1 MNNFLKV
8 IIASFFSICFC
19 YKTYAFDLKS
29 LTDKIQK
36 DIGNKL
42 QVPNGGNSSGN
53 SNPLGGMLKNLNK
66 NKGGGSSLNL
76 GNMSQASSSGTGGGF
91 RSIKIPLVAGPTSS
105 ASSSSSPSATMYM
118 MLMMQNDKNKN
129 IFFPSNST

>member
-1 MNNFLKV
+1 MKNFLKV
-8 IIASFFSICFC
+8 ITATFFSICFC

-42 QVPNGGNSSGN
+42 QIPKGGNSSGN

-66 NKGGGSSLNL
+66 NKGGGSALNL
-76 GNMSQASSSGTGGGF
+76 GNMSQASSLTPYTILLTRAMTTAGESTPSCGGGGG
-91 RSIKIPLVAGPTSS
+91 GPQST
-105 ASSSSSPSATMYM
+105 
-118 MLMMQNDKNKN
+118 
-129 IFFPSNST
+129 FPRRRKYPPGC

>member
-42 QVPNGGNSSGN
+42 QVP
-53 SNPLGGMLKNLNK
+53 
-66 NKGGGSSLNL
+66 KGVTV
-76 GNMSQASSSGTGGGF
+76 QEIA
-91 RSIKIPLVAGPTSS
+91 IHLVGC
-105 ASSSSSPSATMYM
+105 
-118 MLMMQNDKNKN
+118 
-129 IFFPSNST
+129 